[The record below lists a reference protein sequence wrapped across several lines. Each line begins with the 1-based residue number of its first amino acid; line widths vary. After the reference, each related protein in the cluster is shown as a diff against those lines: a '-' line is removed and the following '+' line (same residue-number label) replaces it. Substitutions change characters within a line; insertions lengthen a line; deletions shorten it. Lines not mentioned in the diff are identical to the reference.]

1 MCELYISDS
10 EETDFN
16 ERDVLCVICFIFG
29 SSTKLKSLSSIFES
43 FIESI
48 SKALTEKSLDKRMA
62 NAAPTYP
69 SPTTAIS
76 KFLIGM
82 DFGTNFSLFNVLEF
96 YLTLLQSY
104 TPKASSSNQ
113 DY

>member
-1 MCELYISDS
+1 
-10 EETDFN
+10 
-16 ERDVLCVICFIFG
+16 
-29 SSTKLKSLSSIFES
+29 
-43 FIESI
+43 
-48 SKALTEKSLDKRMA
+48 MA